1 MKYGFKKS
9 MALVLMVLMFTAFM
23 VLPAFAQ
30 TVSANVTFNHLGEE
44 ISSEN
49 ISFDADSFITL
60 FDVPAGA
67 THQYL
72 NQPTVMDA
80 IVQSL
85 RNLGVE
91 EYSPVYWDTLRN
103 PNGAYISSIFGED
116 TQEIDSFYSS
126 IPGQSYWK
134 GNTWVLYVNGQQA
147 ELYASN
153 IPLNGVNNIVFS
165 YEYVETY
172 W

>member
-1 MKYGFKKS
+1 MRYGFKKS
-9 MALVLMVLMFTAFM
+9 MALTLMVLMLTVFM
-23 VLPAFAQ
+23 AVPAFAQ
-30 TVSANVTFNHLGEE
+30 TVSATVTFNHFEDE
-44 ISSEN
+44 ISSES
-49 ISFDADSFITL
+49 ISFDTNGFITL

-80 IVQSL
+80 VIQSL
-85 RNLGVE
+85 TNLGVE
-91 EYSPVYWDTLRN
+91 EDSPVYWDTSRN

-116 TQEIDSFYSS
+116 TETIDYFYSS
-126 IPGQSYWK
+126 IPGASYWK
-134 GNTWVLYVNGQQA
+134 GNTWVLYIDGEEA
-147 ELYASN
+147 AFYASN
-153 IPLNGVNNIVFS
+153 ILLNEVDNIEFS